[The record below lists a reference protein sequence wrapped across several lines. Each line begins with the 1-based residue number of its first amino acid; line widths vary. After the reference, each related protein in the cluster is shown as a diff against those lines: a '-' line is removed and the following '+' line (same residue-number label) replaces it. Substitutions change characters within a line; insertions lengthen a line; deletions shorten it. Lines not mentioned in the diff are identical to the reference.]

1 MTLFSIRTA
10 VALCLAASLAAC
22 GGGSDKATFVVG
34 GTVVG
39 LAYSGLTLKTGDQV
53 LAVAPVFSGTAPQ
66 NVPYAFPK
74 TIDYGT
80 AYTVARVTSP
90 DKQNC
95 EVVPFGTDNANRDSA
110 GHTATI
116 NVQVNCVTKSY
127 SLGGS
132 VTGLTGAGLVL
143 INGSVNSVAVAA
155 AATSFT
161 FPELPAYPTYVDQA
175 YVVSVLTQ
183 PAGQTC
189 TVRNGA
195 GIMPNAA
202 MTATSANA
210 IAVTCVNN

>member
-10 VALCLAASLAAC
+10 VALCLATSLAAC

-34 GTVVG
+34 GTIVG

-53 LAVAPVFSGTAPQ
+53 LAVAPVFTGTTPQ
-66 NVPYAFPK
+66 NIPYAFPK

-80 AYTVARVTSP
+80 AYTVAVEKSP
-90 DKQNC
+90 DKQDC
-95 EVVPFGTDNANRDSA
+95 TVIRFGTDGGNRDSA

-116 NVQVNCVTKSY
+116 NVQVECVTKSY

-132 VTGLTGAGLVL
+132 VSGLTGAGLVL
-143 INGSVNSVAVAA
+143 INGSVNSVSVLP

-161 FPELPAYPTYVDQA
+161 FPVLQSNPTYVDQA

-183 PAGQTC
+183 PTGQTC
-189 TVRNGA
+189 TVKNGA
-195 GIMPNAA
+195 GVMPNAA